1 MIGKA
6 FRQQSV
12 LVKAGST
19 SVDKLQMIG
28 PLCLIESEN
37 GIIIDR
43 RLQNRRLQKYQK
55 YFDLRSI
62 FSPLSF
68 EAACWWWEPLWL
80 LLSWW
85 H

>member
-43 RLQNRRLQKYQK
+43 RLQK